1 MDIKDNAQT
10 KGLLFPSP
18 IHCEHCNLQVELP
31 ALTHLEEAHCPRCN
45 HKLAHYHNRAAERI
59 CALSI
64 TSLILLFCALP
75 FDFIAFQSRGLEHSV
90 SIIQGMISLYMK
102 GYVVLA
108 LGVLVTII
116 VIPAVITISLSSLTL
131 PLIMGRSPK
140 IAGRTI
146 KLIHAILPWSM
157 AEIFLLSA
165 LVGMIKLS
173 DIADVQFQPGFY
185 LFTVFILC
193 LLTTY
198 MYIDRVQLSHMTKA
212 ELPSP
217 PPLDRAKSIQHTWAL
232 LITSILLYVP
242 ANVLPIM
249 ITVNFGNTKEN
260 SILSGVV
267 TLWQTGSYP
276 VAIVIFVA
284 SVLVPI
290 LKILVLVWLLITVQC
305 NLTMR
310 ERDRI
315 RWFRLV
321 EYIGRWSMVDIF
333 VVAMLASLIQLGN
346 AMTVI
351 PGPAIVAFAGVV
363 IMTIIAANTFDTRL
377 IWTPTSDNQDSHK
390 VMDTRA

>member
-1 MDIKDNAQT
+1 MDIAD
-10 KGLLFPSP
+10 GRRSSGLFPPSS
-18 IHCEHCNLQVELP
+18 IQCEHCNLEVDIP
-31 ALTHLEEAHCPRCN
+31 ALAHLDVAHCPRCN
-45 HKLAHYHNRAAERI
+45 HKLAHYHNQAAERL
-59 CALSI
+59 CALAF
-64 TSLILLFCALP
+64 TSLILLICALP
-75 FDFIAFQSRGLEHSV
+75 FDFIAFQSRGMEHSI
-90 SIIQGMISLYMK
+90 SIVQGMLSLYTK

-108 LGVLVTII
+108 LGVLITII
-116 VIPAVITISLSSLTL
+116 IIPAVILVSLSSLTF
-131 PLIMGRSPK
+131 PLILQRTPK
-140 IAGRTI
+140 YSKQII
-146 KLIHAILPWSM
+146 DLIHVVLPWSM

-165 LVGMIKLS
+165 LVGMIKLN
-173 DIADVQFQPGFY
+173 DMADVQFQPGFY
-185 LFTVFILC
+185 LFSAFILS

-198 MYIDRVQLSHMTKA
+198 MYIDRVQLSQMTRVA
-212 ELPSP
+212 LP
-217 PPLDRAKSIQHTWAL
+217 PPRPINKAKSIQQTWAL

-242 ANVLPIM
+242 ANMLPIM

-267 TLWQTGSYP
+267 TLWQSGSYP

-284 SVLVPI
+284 SILVPI
-290 LKILVLVWLLITVQC
+290 LKILVLMWLLITIQC
-305 NLTMR
+305 NLTMK

-315 RWFRLV
+315 RWYRLV

-377 IWTPTSDNQDSHK
+377 IWTTSSSQLGRHK
-390 VMDTRA
+390 APDINA